1 MAEKI
6 VLAYSGGL
14 DTSVAVDWLH
24 DRLGY
29 DVIALTVDVGNDPDM
44 DAIVAKAKKIGAVD
58 AFAIDARDEFMREF
72 VFPALQADAV
82 YESAYPLAT
91 ALARP
96 LIARHLV
103 DVARREGAKAV
114 AHGCTGKGNDQVRF
128 DLAVGALAPELKI
141 VAPARDWE
149 MTRED
154 AIAYAEK
161 RGIPVPTKRESPYS
175 IDVNLWGRS
184 VEAGVLEDPWIEP
197 PADAFAWT
205 AAPEEAPDAPEY
217 VEISFKSGIPLA
229 LNGVQ
234 QSPVDLAGELTRLGG
249 RHGVGRIDHVEN
261 RLVGIKSREVYEAP
275 AAAILLSAHQAL
287 ESLTLAG
294 DQMAFKAKVANEL
307 ARQIYNGLWF
317 GAHVRD
323 LLAYVA
329 STQAFVRGEVR
340 VKLHKGNCSVVGRRS
355 PYSLYDVSLATYGEG
370 DAFDQKSASGFIDL
384 FGLQLRTQ
392 ARVQPHDSRSTRQTP
407 S

>member
-14 DTSVAVDWLH
+14 DTSVAVHWLH

-44 DAIVAKAKKIGAVD
+44 DSIVAKAKKIGAVD
-58 AFAIDARDEFMREF
+58 AFAVDARDEFMREF
-72 VFPALQADAV
+72 VFPALQANAV

-96 LIARHLV
+96 LIARLLV
-103 DVARREGAKAV
+103 DIARREGAKAV

-154 AIAYAEK
+154 SIAYAEK
-161 RGIPVPTKRESPYS
+161 RGIPVPIKRESPYS

-205 AAPEEAPDAPEY
+205 AAPEEAPATPEY
-217 VEISFKSGIPLA
+217 VEISFEAGVPVA
-229 LNGVQ
+229 LNGVN

-261 RLVGIKSREVYEAP
+261 RLVGIKSREIYEAP

-287 ESLTLAG
+287 ESLTLSS
-294 DQMAFKAKVANEL
+294 DQMAFKANVASEV

-317 GAHVRD
+317 SAHLRD
-323 LLAYVA
+323 LLAYVE
-329 STQAFVRGEVR
+329 STQTFVSGEVR
-340 VKLHKGNCSVVGRRS
+340 VKLYKGNCSVVSRRS

-370 DAFDQKSASGFIDL
+370 DSFDQKSASGFIDL

-392 ARVQPHDSRSTRQTP
+392 ARVQPHDARSTRQ
-407 S
+407 SLD

>member
-184 VEAGVLEDPWIEP
+184 VEAGVLEDPGSNPQPTLSRGP
-197 PADAFAWT
+197 PPQKKLPMRPNTSKSPSNRAF
-205 AAPEEAPDAPEY
+205 P
-217 VEISFKSGIPLA
+217 
-229 LNGVQ
+229 
-234 QSPVDLAGELTRLGG
+234 
-249 RHGVGRIDHVEN
+249 
-261 RLVGIKSREVYEAP
+261 
-275 AAAILLSAHQAL
+275 
-287 ESLTLAG
+287 
-294 DQMAFKAKVANEL
+294 
-307 ARQIYNGLWF
+307 
-317 GAHVRD
+317 
-323 LLAYVA
+323 
-329 STQAFVRGEVR
+329 
-340 VKLHKGNCSVVGRRS
+340 
-355 PYSLYDVSLATYGEG
+355 
-370 DAFDQKSASGFIDL
+370 
-384 FGLQLRTQ
+384 
-392 ARVQPHDSRSTRQTP
+392 
-407 S
+407 

>member
-1 MAEKI
+1 MPEKI

-44 DAIVAKAKKIGAVD
+44 DSIVAKAKKIGAVD
-58 AFAIDARDEFMREF
+58 AFAVDARDEFMREF
-72 VFPALQADAV
+72 VFPALQANAV

-96 LIARHLV
+96 LIARLLV
-103 DVARREGAKAV
+103 DIARREGAKAV

-154 AIAYAEK
+154 SIAYAEK
-161 RGIPVPTKRESPYS
+161 RGIPVPIKRESPYS

-205 AAPEEAPDAPEY
+205 AAPEEAPATPEY
-217 VEISFKSGIPLA
+217 VEISFKAGIPVA
-229 LNGVQ
+229 LNGVN

-261 RLVGIKSREVYEAP
+261 RLVGIKSREIYEAP
-275 AAAILLSAHQAL
+275 AAAILLSAHLAL
-287 ESLTLAG
+287 ESLTLSS
-294 DQMAFKAKVANEL
+294 DQMAFKANVANEL

-317 GAHVRD
+317 SAHVRD
-323 LLAYVA
+323 LLAYVE
-329 STQAFVRGEVR
+329 STQTFVSGEVR
-340 VKLHKGNCSVVGRRS
+340 VKLYKGSCSVVSRRS

-370 DAFDQKSASGFIDL
+370 DSFDQKSASGFIDL

-392 ARVQPHDSRSTRQTP
+392 ARVQPHDARSTRQSP
-407 S
+407 G